1 MADEEYNISDK
12 GLSITPDKI
21 NFTVAPG
28 AVTEGQFV
36 VAGAQGTAV
45 AGFLTSDNF
54 RMQLRRDSFAENP
67 DRISW
72 RFDAGTLT
80 DGDVCEGTIGIVSNC
95 GEYRIPFRAEAV
107 TPQVA
112 GRELQEIP
120 NRNSAAERFL
130 TLAGGLGERCETLL
144 QKGFRAVAGHGRREN
159 AVQRALA
166 VSRQ

>member
-1 MADEEYNISDK
+1 MGYRELYTAANMADEEYNISDK

-28 AVTEGQFV
+28 AVAEGQFV

-45 AGFLTSDNF
+45 TGFLISDNF

-95 GEYRIPFRAEAV
+95 GEYRIPFKAEAV

-130 TLAGGLGERCETLL
+130 TLADEDW
-144 QKGFRAVAGHGRREN
+144 GRTG
-159 AVQRALA
+159 
-166 VSRQ
+166 

>member
-1 MADEEYNISDK
+1 MGYRELYTAANMADEEYNISDK

-28 AVTEGQFV
+28 AVAEGQFV

-45 AGFLTSDNF
+45 TGFLTSDNF

-95 GEYRIPFRAEAV
+95 GEYRIPFKAEAV

-112 GRELQEIP
+112 GRELQ
-120 NRNSAAERFL
+120 
-130 TLAGGLGERCETLL
+130 GGLGERCETLL